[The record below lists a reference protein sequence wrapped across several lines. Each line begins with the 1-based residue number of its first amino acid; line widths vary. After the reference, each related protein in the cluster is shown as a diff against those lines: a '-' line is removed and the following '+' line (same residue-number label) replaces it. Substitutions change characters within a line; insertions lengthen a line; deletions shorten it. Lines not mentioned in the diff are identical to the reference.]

1 MYRILVWTDH
11 QGWLSPERY
20 PKVHQRFAVSDFRA
34 SSPTSKPDFLLLVDD
49 AILRDQSQKVRDV
62 AQNSRRVPLPVVAV
76 GADPNV
82 EDRSDEYFLFDI
94 LPESPTER
102 DLLRSARN
110 ATRFLKSERLLR
122 ESQAAVEQRAR
133 ELEQLNAIGIALSAE
148 RDHDKLL
155 KLILSKSRQITKAD
169 AGSLFLV
176 GSIDERIGLEDEQ
189 GDQARAQGRWLVFQ
203 MAQNDSREFR
213 FIEEVLEIAPSS
225 IAGYVAQTGKILN
238 IADAYQ
244 MDPDI
249 PFTINR
255 NFDETSG
262 YRSRS
267 MLVVPMQNREGEAI
281 GVLQLINKKKDAGTR
296 LTTQESFENDILPF
310 TALDELLLRSL
321 ASQAAISVENNT
333 LYQKIETLFD
343 GFVDAAVLAIESRD
357 PVTQGHSKR
366 VAKMTVELAQVANRT
381 ETGAYGSLY
390 LTGEQIR
397 ELKYAALLHDFGK
410 VGVKEKVL
418 QKERKLLSGE
428 LALVRERFNTIQ
440 RTIEAEYLRRMLD
453 HLLKEGDRSRQEL
466 ARLQGELA
474 KELAEIDRAWDEVE
488 STNQPTV
495 TYFSGFERVEE
506 IARRHYTGLDGRPRR
521 FLEQPELL
529 ALKIPLGTLTPEER
543 AQVEEHVD
551 HTFEFLSKIP
561 WTRDLQSIPKLARAH
576 HLKLDGSGYPR
587 KLQGIEIA
595 PQTRMMTISDIFD
608 ALTAQDRP
616 YKPRI
621 PNHAALDILREDA
634 GEGKLDAELLELFIE
649 AKVFKS
655 TVPHPR

>member
-1 MYRILVWTDH
+1 MYRILVWTRH

-20 PKVHQRFAVSDFRA
+20 PKVHQRFAVSDFLA
-34 SSPTSKPDFLLLVDD
+34 SSPTIEPNFLLLVDD
-49 AILRDQSQKVRDV
+49 AILRDQSHKVRDV
-62 AQNSRRVPLPVVAV
+62 AQNSRRVPLPVIAV

-94 LPESPTER
+94 LSESPTER
-102 DLLRSARN
+102 DLLRAVRN

-133 ELEQLNAIGIALSAE
+133 ELEELNAIGIALSAE

-176 GSIDERIGLEDEQ
+176 GSIDERIGLEDEH

-213 FIEEVLEIAPSS
+213 FTEEVLEMAPSS

-238 IADAYQ
+238 IPDAYQ
-244 MDPDI
+244 MEPDI

-255 NFDETSG
+255 SFDETSG

-281 GVLQLINKKKDAGTR
+281 GVLQLINKKKDADCR
-296 LTTQESFENDILPF
+296 LITEENFEKDILPF
-310 TALDELLLRSL
+310 TPLDELLLRSL
-321 ASQAAISVENNT
+321 ASQAAISVENNS

-343 GFVDAAVLAIESRD
+343 RFVDASVLAIESRD
-357 PVTQGHSKR
+357 PVTQGHSQR
-366 VAKMTVELAQVANRT
+366 VAKMTVELAQVVNRR
-381 ETGAYGSLY
+381 ETGAYGSLC

-410 VGVKEKVL
+410 VGVKEKIL
-418 QKERKLLSGE
+418 LKGRKLLSGE
-428 LALVRERFNTIQ
+428 LALVHERFNTIR
-440 RTIEAEYLRRMLD
+440 RTLEAEYLRRMLD
-453 HLLKEGDRSRQEL
+453 SLLTERDGSRQEL
-466 ARLQGELA
+466 QRLQDELVE
-474 KELAEIDRAWDEVE
+474 ELRKIDSAWDAVE
-488 STNQPTV
+488 SSNQPTV
-495 TYFSGFERVEE
+495 TYQSAFERVEE
-506 IARRHYTGLDGRPRR
+506 VARRRYTGIDGRPHR
-521 FLEQPELL
+521 FLEQRELL
-529 ALKIPLGTLTPEER
+529 ALKIPLGTLTPEDR
-543 AQVEEHVD
+543 AQIEEHVD

-561 WTRDLQSIPKLARAH
+561 WTRDLQNIPKLARAH

-608 ALTAQDRP
+608 ALVAQDRP

-621 PNHAALDILREDA
+621 PDHAALDILKEDA
-634 GEGKLDAELLELFIE
+634 RHGKLDAELLELFIE
-649 AKVFKS
+649 AKVFENN
-655 TVPHPR
+655 